1 MQRDDRS
8 RDPEGSGSRRRWYES
23 RDRDLTPRA
32 GDQGDSPHSRSYSRQ
47 QPPYQQQQQQQ
58 PQSPTQQRQYDTQRQ
73 DQFQMYQQSPQQNS
87 VSTPRPQQYQY
98 PYPYQNQYHQQ
109 QQPYY
114 SAPPQSMPGYNS
126 PYQHQQNPQRPQTP
140 SSVFSSSSDTSTS
153 LLDISR
159 FKDTKEYGGLL
170 GTFFKAPSERVKQRL
185 HRKKSKKRRVLY
197 FGNSSS
203 SSVNSDLAY
212 GNGYVRQPKSRTL
225 SPRSQSRVSG
235 QGYGSAA
242 GVGPGPSNGRRRSS
256 GGSDRAA
263 RLTPKKKKTADE
275 EIMALGQQLS
285 NLARLSKEDEQRQAR
300 KASGKG
306 KGKAAALGLA
316 AGAAGAAMASQY
328 GQEKNGRM
336 VNGLKQRV
344 QSSDDEDEWEDA
356 SEDED
361 DDSSS
366 SDGAGSA
373 ADSEL
378 AYGTVAES
386 IKPAL
391 GAAAAAGSAAAAAG
405 MAGPRR
411 QSGYGYDSSPEYRRH
426 SDRGS
431 VVDPRLFGPYNSL
444 RGSINT
450 PCGFRNDD
458 EAVAYRHDSA
468 NFGNGTPIH
477 MRDMYSDPNRYD
489 GERFSTP
496 IAQQDPSARPAPI
509 PLQQPVPKT
518 PVSSK
523 VYDAVKVDG
532 ANRRSH
538 RQRQSEQPEEKD
550 WSGVATGGLAA
561 AAAAAAGVAMATS
574 SKKDSREHRD
584 EQQRDRDDR
593 ENQRRIDRDRQRALE
608 LEEQKLRELERQK
621 LREQHR
627 AQNPESEADRHERLE
642 KERARNMKWERE
654 YREMEPE
661 AIIPNYNNERKS
673 SRYNDDTPKDRSE
686 KKEKSNVDVVVAP
699 KSDQNEGRP
708 FGIQY
713 GPEFQ
718 LEREP
723 TVQAGTSERKA
734 TRNGRDLPLATG
746 AGHQAVTESAK
757 SAHQDIDP
765 FQYQVSDDAFTM
777 SQTTTPGR
785 PLTPNVVT
793 IEREPNFDDS
803 PPRDSAADARL
814 SRRDSFEIQRMVEDY
829 RESQGAS
836 QRRDPRNG
844 HEYEEEEHKARSI
857 LDEAKH
863 ATIPVAA
870 AAVASAVA
878 VENERSQERRKGRYS
893 EDSSQDTSRRRKDAV
908 QEEAD
913 RYYRETNIA
922 RKIASDEMRSRSAS
936 PERSVVDRWQESKN
950 ESFSIVTPPVM
961 EDKHPEK
968 NIYEGPDA
976 DVKIDNKIH
985 PREEHHYRNP
995 DKNSSRRNVSRE
1007 RPLLNL
1013 IYPTPAV
1020 SRQHTP
1026 APEARKEPEVTEVV
1040 AKPEDF
1046 SIGPKGEIISV
1057 SEPASAAK
1065 SVSWGE
1071 NETKRFDADSPEKSD
1086 NDNYFPAEKAVEKS
1100 RPKLNKAS
1108 RWGILA
1114 AALAGSSAEPQNEPD
1129 VEVDPKQTEMPGG
1142 YSYSDAGS
1150 SDVSIRRAEFYVDD
1164 MNSFPPVVGTK
1175 PASPQQMPG
1184 RFADDFEFAAT
1195 LAAGL
1200 KDTGFNPDIV
1210 IDDPSYSRRDS
1221 PPGVQEANGDSHSG
1235 SNGNAW
1241 YKRPYAE
1248 IAPEPVD
1255 APKLLPERGFVLGEV
1270 ETPQEKTALP
1280 YESERNIRSDAPKP
1294 EDVPLP
1300 DNQSDSPKPRKQE
1313 QRKREKSDVVVVQD
1327 DGKIETDRAE
1337 PEPSREAG
1345 EAVWEDIS
1353 RKKSNKGRKKDRKG
1367 RDFEDEWSPSV
1378 SAPASYESRSDYD
1391 RSVSRDQGRD
1401 HDISVS
1407 DVAKVAVPAALALGA
1422 IASGSRDASSR
1433 DIHTDISDSPEEPR
1447 KQPNDDYYYD
1457 GDRSRVSAPAEPS
1470 HHQHSSRDVASL
1482 DTRSDHEHDSSKH
1495 SRKHKKDRES
1505 RDEGR
1510 YRESSTLD
1518 PSDHRSSRRES
1529 SRDRSRDRSRH
1540 RSSDR
1545 RSRDHS
1551 RDHRSRDRSR
1561 DRRSRDHRSK
1571 DRSRDRTRDRS
1582 RNRSHR
1588 RRSDDEEERPKR
1600 SKRHPYGYDSPT
1612 QSMAA
1617 SEISV
1622 ASSSSKRS
1630 KKSKRRNGAGDDY
1643 DDSRD
1648 SPSHRRQESFDDRDA
1663 SSVVSES
1670 RGHRR
1675 TPSRYDDDDAK
1686 SVSSVPGSS
1695 RREKDYKDR
1704 RTPEKRPS
1712 TSVLSGL
1719 FKPRKDK
1726 KDSFLGNADTLGA
1739 GVGLATAADIYA
1751 SDATRSNAADA
1762 PSDRKPSASGDG
1774 LRHVRS
1780 FELVD
1785 PEVIPRVIKPAIDP
1799 QYGDLL
1805 PLPPSEP
1812 SSPTPSVSDELPPLP
1827 DSRPDTPPE
1836 ERGARREP
1844 WPQQRR
1850 RSIFETPMKSPSRTA
1865 VPIALRLGNRSS
1877 NPASPVSYRASPAS
1891 SPIIPHSDS
1900 VVMSRRQ
1907 ARPTSWDN
1915 SREFM
1920 PLYLLEQSRH
1930 PAPTTGSVLPA
1941 LPPSEPSETSAR
1953 NSPESE
1959 FLKQNDDYFGEDPE
1973 YAGPDLRVDTV
1984 LSEQQKDSDV
1994 ESEQTTPRAEF
2005 MPVLPEPTPS
2015 IPSNEPTPGLSEPKL
2030 SEPTPTAAPD
2040 PPTPSLATPMESGS
2054 RDMASDERSAP
2065 PPFDAAAIAVPVGLG
2080 ASAGLAA
2087 AALIQA
2093 RDRAEPPA
2101 EKWDD
2106 LPSADEHFS
2115 DAVEGPSEQTS
2126 PREDI
2131 SRSLSSA
2138 VDREP
2143 TSESI
2148 ATPYEPSSETTT
2160 GAFTTPVN
2168 EFGAD
2173 GLSDVTSHAELG
2185 AERTVAEEAE
2195 DQVAKDISDV
2205 VDAATQPSTIPI
2217 NEHTTEERVHAK
2229 PDTDP
2234 ANEGAKEIE
2243 EPLTKEVG
2251 LIDKSATE
2259 PITIPV
2265 DEPVTEV
2272 PANVKPDTE
2281 LTAEGTMDNQAGGQ
2295 VARNIRNVGETAKG
2309 TVVTSVGEHTVQE
2322 PVNAPSNVELLAEKI
2337 NEKIITAADVI
2348 DTSTETFTA
2357 PVNEP
2362 IIEESTVQEPLN
2374 DTTNEK
2380 GTGTTTEAIS
2390 HSTESVV
2397 VPANEPT
2404 VEEPANIK
2412 YGAEPVVDEATA
2424 KESED
2429 QAVTD
2434 AAAAFQA
2441 AESEAA
2447 ARAVAEAET
2456 ATQAEAKE
2464 VAKEEE
2470 EIAALK
2476 SKKSKK
2482 LTKAEKTRLMTL
2494 ISHSVKRA
2502 QAKAAETTPESDIK
2516 SIAES
2521 SVEEPVVEE
2530 RAETQEPTIEDG
2542 TTSAKDL
2549 VPEALGNIQEP
2560 ESTKQ
2565 IIEPTPIETA
2575 TEEPSWDLT
2584 TEPMIEDVTKVA
2596 PESLPQPTKELVAEP
2611 WADFVPEVVE
2621 PADELENEAAG
2632 QGAVDLPKSSDEPDT
2647 MPQPELVVEDVSVT
2661 EPRIENTKEE
2671 TEDLVG
2677 ETGNTSTAL
2686 APDTIEE
2693 PQTAPS
2699 VNVPAETTAEAVEP
2713 AEVKPEQPVAERAV
2727 NEITTEEWDN
2737 MNAKDR
2743 KNMKKKLK
2751 KQGLEPII
2759 QDSFDLPAPVDDLS
2773 KDDQPSLSE
2782 GVNADDKA
2790 SASKLVTAEP
2800 ETRAPSVPELV
2811 PEAFA
2816 EPSIVAEAEGVQEP
2830 AVFQGE
2836 EHVSIVPEEVSHRIE
2851 DDVSPVN
2858 KELAIQPEAE
2868 STEKEPEVY
2877 SEPAAPIAE
2886 HEPALELS
2894 ATAPAVTEPLPGV
2907 TPPEEKAAEEL
2918 PESPSKSK
2926 KKKKNK
2932 SKTQQPQEKPTPVEP
2947 TTVLAED
2954 TTIDSAPTPQAE
2966 KEAFDAWTD
2975 PVVSIETPAAT
2986 PVDLPAEQ
2994 SSTAVEDPLQPYTE
3008 LSQDAPVEPPVD
3020 ADTFDAWAQPDTV
3033 ANTDVPE
3040 QEQDKHAKTA
3050 EQLPESSN
3058 APMQEDAV
3066 SSRSKKNKKK
3076 KGTKID
3082 DEPVTAPQDS
3092 KSQDK
3097 SLEEPE
3103 KATYDLTEPS
3113 VPAADTKPET
3123 IDYAQADEATS
3134 SKSAVSTPN
3143 HDGGQ
3148 ATKSVKKSR
3157 ADKPVLAA
3165 PVPNS
3170 RELDDLDDVPYS
3182 PSSGN
3187 QSPSTGDV
3195 RKDRQGY
3202 FPSSLRTF
3210 PGAAGISAFK
3220 RMWGFQDQ
3228 ARAQNRMRE
3237 AQPDV
3242 ARPSSE
3248 TQPDTVSAEKS
3259 KVAEAKPDVPIV
3271 EVDSDKAAAKKPLTS
3286 SDSHISEPL
3295 FSQGDALVEE
3305 SQATTIELE
3314 PSQDVE
3320 PQNATVHVSDDV
3332 PDKDGSTAV
3341 EQPVVKTEDEQ
3352 VRPTEIAPEA
3362 PREIPDGAI
3371 EGEDV
3376 KSVEN
3381 PSIEIISNTTPA
3393 VEGKSDDTAEDKPM
3407 EMTNDDVEKPAEA
3420 KPELVTE
3427 EEPGKTAEAEDT
3439 KIAEE
3444 AATYNTEADGS
3455 GSKKKAKMNKKKK
3468 KSQAGQDETTEH
3480 ENDSAQQD
3488 QAFQEA
3494 PIEEVIHVSNEVENQ
3509 ALASESVAEALRD
3522 IPKELSAAEPGA
3534 KSDDTTGGKVID
3546 AQPEVKPEIKEKS
3559 TGTEALGR
3567 SQTDDKPV
3575 EGEAKEEDKIDDEPT
3590 QIRSKEEPPMS
3601 DKPEDT
3607 PEAQPEDNSEDKL
3620 QGRDQLLEA
3629 EAIKQPQ
3636 NDHKLMEPENQASS
3650 ETNHG
3655 AAQAEDGPTNPEA
3668 QLLPQIDDKSQVEV
3682 EESQQMDGKPI
3693 ESHAQ
3698 ETLHT
3703 DDKTAENETKESDSD
3718 VKLPQA
3724 EAPKEN
3730 DKQLQSEVV
3739 EQIQTDDKPTQ
3750 AEGIDDNTIGFE
3762 AKYPSSSE
3770 KQANESIS
3778 EEPSQTAR
3786 DVIAM
3791 PSVDNIL
3798 PPATLKAGSPKAG
3811 SVAMKIKEAESKA
3824 LRQAEG
3830 SAAAK
3835 DNAEIEA
3842 LLEKQSRRGGR
3853 LLKKDQKRLATLQE
3867 NVAQRTEAQATR
3879 DPPPQA
3885 AQEPTNST
3893 SDADVQKPSEV
3904 SAESTQ
3910 PAETRD
3916 INIPQD
3922 TAPVN
3927 EATVAAER
3935 QIDISETQPTETS
3948 GDAETVGAD
3957 LLNEATETSTDVPS
3971 EKKPMDDE
3979 TTTDTAPAV
3988 EPQEKTVADNEVME
4002 PEISKKSKKKQ
4013 KRKSVSFS
4021 ENGESQDPATENTDT
4036 RILATEP
4043 EQLDQTVVNNEDTP
4057 AQAEL
4062 VPEEAP
4068 ATQDMPQD
4076 LAPEDAP
4083 VDVQSSDAKETEAPP
4098 LKNPEV
4104 PLVENTTAES
4114 QAEGP
4119 SDVTLDKA
4127 EPEPASEKKSKKKK
4141 KKKKDASTDEPEK
4154 QPEAESLNQATSE
4167 STSKVSDDV
4176 KDVVGQEA
4184 SSGTPNPTDP
4194 VDDETAEAP
4203 PLPLGSEAASISS
4216 GILPTNDEQAQPTD
4230 GEKPVEI
4237 SPGQKPASAIEA
4249 AEASG
4254 AVVPEQTPTEQ
4265 PVVPNVEEPESPAK
4279 LSKKDKKKKKKAD
4292 KKKAALEEESKE
4304 PKSEPTTSFEK
4315 GEVEVEPETAE
4326 HSAEDPKVTR
4336 DETSEQT
4343 DSKET
4348 PKGDITLEGEIATP
4362 ANEAKVPDTG
4372 NSGELPSEE
4381 PASPEDERG
4390 GFSLSQS
4397 QTDQKNKAKDSDFE
4411 IVQDIKTNHPTQ
4423 PETAR
4428 QDAAAAVVDEAQ
4440 SQGSSEG
4447 TQRQED
4453 KTVAVHLDPPVE
4465 PETKLESGSG
4475 LGKEKEK
4482 LEDDEEFAGLSK
4494 KQIKKLKKARAL
4506 AGPESSVEAEMPKES
4521 GTLLEEA
4528 ATPATEAG
4536 IESEPTPQTCA
4547 ESAAE
4552 TTTGAEQELGNETM
4566 NDPLPDIEE
4575 TVPIIEPDFEAEP
4588 ESKTENQSL
4597 DNTDIQPATERAD
4610 AEPDVDAD
4618 LQTRQP
4624 KSNGQATSEQDI
4636 IVPVPEVDSGDNLTD
4651 VLDKSSSTN
4660 LPAEHQVVEESVSSR
4675 VEDATEPPQML
4686 GEPVENIQDSRS
4698 IIEAKTGPII
4708 PDKLEQTD
4716 VTTEEIPSSSS
4727 DMAEKITEAQVPMEA
4742 ELPKPVEINQPLE
4755 EVLADA
4761 PAESMD
4767 ENAPE
4772 KAMQSPHESILESLG
4787 DPTQSSNHETVE
4799 PGAISEPA
4807 APVETTPARDTQPSS
4822 TDVTKS
4828 VEQTP
4833 LDLLPSS
4840 DLSPST
4846 PVLSADPSSP
4856 QQRVSE
4862 PAEPESTERD
4872 LSIASDETGP
4882 SSLVPDI
4889 VTSEDTVI
4897 PDTQTV
4903 PISEE
4908 SDKSVESNVEKQLE
4922 ETSQPHEPNSVLQ
4935 PVVTGSLMAPVDSP
4949 LNEKPIE
4956 ETSPSSYP
4964 TTDVAPVPELEQAPE
4979 EEIEANQDISN
4990 EAAIDKAR
4998 EESVQLTKEK
5008 SAVPVVESQQQ
5019 PVSHGH
5025 PLDSSMSQ
5033 NDPQVTDNRYNEKAQ
5048 FLKED
5053 AERQVFE
5060 ESAPSETNIQEEP
5073 EATQDTVLPQIE
5085 SMTED
5090 IVPATAALP
5099 DSLANPSAELADTS
5113 GINEPEKSDRGE
5125 NEFTTEGWQSLAGK
5139 EKKNIKKKLKRKGLD
5154 LIIHDSFQPTT
5165 SGSEALPETGT
5176 EPELVLTQPEDLT
5189 VGVTE
5194 AEAQTEKSQEAS
5206 VNKTSD
5212 KLASSPSDSN
5222 FVGRKEDLENDATR
5236 EQAEPTSQTTAGQKN
5251 IPTESP
5257 PSQETTLVTEV
5268 KSDKQE
5274 IAEGHVVSPSEGKDK
5289 ETAELE
5295 GKDEAEVPVTVKA
5308 LDESEMPPFFEE
5320 PQHRSGS
5327 QQEVPVPLTAK
5338 NETSQEAET
5347 DVTPVEL
5354 ISEAKAEPPTSH
5366 EPDYRVTTPPPAIE
5380 VPESQHPERLSPKPI
5395 TETGGARETHAD
5407 VIAGSG
5413 SGESSAPSNQTPVV
5427 QESFVVE
5434 ERSELSPKKSKKT
5447 EKSRKSGPSE
5457 AKTQAPGGETSNE
5470 DGNDVQQE
5478 TRPSVEDTQ
5487 KREKNDKGQDQPDNI
5502 MTYLPANQ
5510 MPPLVEAVHP
5520 ALDTRDTLQ
5529 KHEGQKENQEASPT
5543 IDDTNPQIP
5552 DDMAPGSKNLEAAEH
5567 IRIQPEESVTEKREP
5582 PSDATGEGRENT
5594 VATLDVHAEGRPG
5607 ETERNANIVPSED
5620 KKQKKS
5626 AKKNSGTAGAEV
5638 TDSSN
5643 GRLSLES
5650 IQISDE
5656 QQDKPKPADMSA
5668 VDRFGQQTQEEL
5680 LEPPKPDKDNSPR
5693 NVSDKPTS
5701 GLPTSTPKTTF
5712 EDIVKEKPGN
5722 DVSKPIKSPSRPSKS
5737 KTTAQPEGIASS
5749 IFSMASSFFSQK
5761 DKKKRKGEITGPP
5774 GSGPASPIEEG
5785 RETQHMPSQPSKSE
5799 FRPAPKDVLVDKHG
5813 QPNKQGF
5820 TFSTPET
5827 PTQSDQVREPVTLV
5841 EQDAVERDSSPASK
5855 TDGKNGMKT
5864 DTIQPS
5870 KDSITKDAST
5880 NLTGTAPV
5888 VDGTP
5893 NTAGDGLKAG
5903 QATGKVE
5910 TATRQPAE
5918 QEPNTAQDP
5927 PKQPSKKDKKKK
5939 KREQKKAEDEAKT
5952 TGKALTVTP
5961 YSTATDQPM
5970 ESNHDTEQPI
5980 QTSEPAPEATEPLGL
5995 STLLPNPEVSM
6006 RPTSDMPQ
6014 SADFPQLRAEDTEQ
6028 QGHKLQTNKQNL
6040 EKPELDSPMGFTT
6053 NGDAKLK
6060 DEDCQASSA
6069 VKQPQSIVEGPP
6081 IAPVPSTTL
6090 ESRGNTAVDDT
6101 PTKAEDLSMII
6112 EPPLAIP
6119 VDESMAQPAVPHVPE
6134 SQATGHLPL
6143 DPQSTSA
6150 IPIQLDN
6157 VETAS
6162 DSYLSRNEK
6171 KEAKLVL
6178 EKELEKDHQASDTPD
6193 AESFQASE
6201 PKEPGARSN
6210 QSPSTPD
6217 NTLKL
6222 KKTAFEANDQDI
6234 EGDTEPVE
6242 EKELKKGKKAH
6253 RETGSPITTPGDRNL
6268 GAPLAVEPTQPVTV
6282 PGQDRAKAESD
6293 LAIIVEPSGKGGLPK
6308 AVSDIF
6314 TSGPDALTES
6324 PMTATPVAIPQEPGV
6339 ILPEEKSHVFPL
6351 PPQDTHIGTDDR
6363 SSKPALAPSPSFK
6376 NDTTRAGIGFDDAIT
6391 ASTKEKKKRRK
6402 GSEQAM
6408 SPPNSVP
6415 HVSPGALTETDTRP
6429 ATTQKS
6435 VSDRTATVGDKRPS
6449 KHETSI
6455 FARVTA
6461 AAAAAWGTKKTSDK
6475 TMKEQAQDEHK
6486 DGEGRS
6492 ADRDSTQDERGER
6505 GSADRKTTTK
6515 ADSHDIKSPTTEATK
6530 ETGNESKE
6538 NGRYTTGDLTD
6549 EIKTPEKR
6557 LKSSKGTKSAKQSAD
6572 ESKQPEQHGETARS
6586 HGSTRDAPVGYEQ
6599 DDKKKLRRSRPDDL
6613 DDVESPVLGR
6623 GDSELSRGSPQKLL
6637 RRDSGA
6643 DEPRGG
6649 LLREDSTTIT
6659 PTLGM
6664 ESDISDILRSPSR
6677 LLEPVLEVPEAET
6690 EPTRG
6695 AFSPPPQV
6703 RRNSGPVG
6711 DASSFQ
6717 RRSRRLSE
6725 ESRRDS
6731 VTGERPTLRR
6741 SKPRSPEP
6749 FRDSGIETEGWEHP
6763 QPILDRT
6770 VMQTPEPKP
6779 ERRLRRSP
6787 RGTPVL
6793 REPTV
6798 PGPTPEPEK
6807 KKQYGILT
6815 PVGATVTAGTGSGL
6829 ASTLSRSG
6837 PGPSTS
6843 STPTRTLTPSSNSN
6857 SNPAASY
6864 AGQRSF
6870 SDNASPIRR
6879 STPRLESA
6887 GRRAVSNTSLSRRRT
6902 PEPLNSRPE
6911 SPGINRSS
6919 GTPTPPLRRA
6929 DKRMSGDLRSI
6940 RQQNNTATATATVTA
6955 PVSSTP
6961 VANEGRARATKD
6973 MADVY
6978 DGFGEGRI
6986 GSPRSPTR
6994 PHSMRRRQSMQVLE
7008 LENRVEQL
7016 MAENRM
7022 LTEARAMAET
7032 SLSQRAANSL
7042 AERDSEIDNLKQS
7055 LQFLQNEVSRLTEVN
7070 DGLASANTELAN
7082 KDTGRVADLES
7093 RNAVVA
7099 RELEEA
7105 RRVKGTTEQSLEEKD
7120 AEIADLR
7127 AQLDSAKEKIRELQ
7141 RQILEAKAH
7150 DDHFLNIHDEDH
7162 FDHRCQQLCS
7172 HVQQWVLRFS
7182 KFSDMRACRLTN
7194 EINDEKTIDRL
7205 DNAVLDGSDVDVYLR
7220 DRVKRRDIFMSMTMN
7235 MIWEFVFTRYLFG
7248 MDREQ
7253 RQKLKSLEKLL
7264 TEVGPPEAV
7273 RQWRA
7278 VTLTLLAKR
7287 ESFKRQRDLDT
7298 EAVVQ
7303 AIFQTL
7309 CKILPPPTNL
7319 EDQIQSQLRRV
7330 MREAVGLSIEMRTQK
7345 AEYMMLPPLR
7355 PEYDADGE
7363 LTATVQFNASMMN
7376 ERSGSITTSNEDLEA
7391 QGAIVRV
7398 VLFPLVVK
7406 KGDDNGKGDEEIVV
7420 CPAQVLVPR
7429 SRLFPGASDGGSTS
7443 IGARS
7448 HISLVTE
7455 TMGQTEV
7462 DY

>member
-47 QPPYQQQQQQQ
+47 QPPYQQQQ
-58 PQSPTQQRQYDTQRQ
+58 PQSPTQQRQYDPQRQ
-73 DQFQMYQQSPQQNS
+73 DQFQIYQQSPQQNS

-98 PYPYQNQYHQQ
+98 QYPYQNQYHQQ

-114 SAPPQSMPGYNS
+114 SAPSQSMPGYNS
-126 PYQHQQNPQRPQTP
+126 PYQQQQNPQRPQTP

-426 SDRGS
+426 GDRGS

-458 EAVAYRHDSA
+458 EAVAYRRDSA

-477 MRDMYSDPNRYD
+477 MRDMHSDPNRYD
-489 GERFSTP
+489 GERFSAP
-496 IAQQDPSARPAPI
+496 IAQQDPSARPAPV

-518 PVSSK
+518 PISSK

-538 RQRQSEQPEEKD
+538 SQRRSEQPEEKD

-561 AAAAAAGVAMATS
+561 AAAAAAAAGVAMTTS

-746 AGHQAVTESAK
+746 AGHRAVTESAK

-803 PPRDSAADARL
+803 PPRDSAADVRL

-893 EDSSQDTSRRRKDAV
+893 EDSSQDTSRRRKDVV

-985 PREEHHYRNP
+985 PREEHQYRNP
-995 DKNSSRRNVSRE
+995 DENPSRRNVSRE

-1086 NDNYFPAEKAVEKS
+1086 NDNYFPSEKAVEKS

-1248 IAPEPVD
+1248 VAPEPVD

-1300 DNQSDSPKPRKQE
+1300 NNQSDSPRPSKQE

-1327 DGKIETDRAE
+1327 DGKIETGRAE

-1378 SAPASYESRSDYD
+1378 SAPAPYESRSDYD
-1391 RSVSRDQGRD
+1391 RSISQDQGRD

-1433 DIHTDISDSPEEPR
+1433 DIRTDMSDSPAELR

-1470 HHQHSSRDVASL
+1470 HHRHSSRDVASL
-1482 DTRSDHEHDSSKH
+1482 DIRSDDEHNSSKH
-1495 SRKHKKDRES
+1495 LRKHKKDRES

-1510 YRESSTLD
+1510 YRESSTLEPND
-1518 PSDHRSSRRES
+1518 RRSSRRES

-1582 RNRSHR
+1582 RDRTRDSSRDRSHR

-1600 SKRHPYGYDSPT
+1600 SKRHPYEYDSPT

-1630 KKSKRRNGAGDDY
+1630 KKSKRRNDAGDDY
-1643 DDSRD
+1643 NDSRD
-1648 SPSHRRQESFDDRDA
+1648 SPSHRRHESFDDRDA

-1695 RREKDYKDR
+1695 RREKDYKER

-1762 PSDRKPSASGDG
+1762 PSDREPSASGDG

-1812 SSPTPSVSDELPPLP
+1812 SSPTSSVSGELPPLP

-1891 SPIIPHSDS
+1891 SPIISHSDA

-1984 LSEQQKDSDV
+1984 LSEQQKDSDA
-1994 ESEQTTPRAEF
+1994 ESQQTTPRAEF

-2015 IPSNEPTPGLSEPKL
+2015 VPSNEPTPGLSEPKL
-2030 SEPTPTAAPD
+2030 PEPTPTAAPD

-2054 RDMASDERSAP
+2054 RDVASDERSA

-2087 AALIQA
+2087 AALIQV

-2101 EKWDD
+2101 EKPDD
-2106 LPSADEHFS
+2106 LTSADEHFS
-2115 DAVEGPSEQTS
+2115 DAVVGPSEPTS
-2126 PREDI
+2126 PGENI
-2131 SRSLSSA
+2131 SRSLSFA
-2138 VDREP
+2138 MDREP

-2148 ATPYEPSSETTT
+2148 AKSPYEPSSETTT

-2168 EFGAD
+2168 ELVAD
-2173 GLSDVTSHAELG
+2173 GLSDVTSHAEL
-2185 AERTVAEEAE
+2185 AAKRTVAEEAE
-2195 DQVAKDISDV
+2195 DQAAKDISDV
-2205 VDAATQPSTIPI
+2205 VDAAQSPSTIPI

-2234 ANEGAKEIE
+2234 ANEAAKEIE

-2259 PITIPV
+2259 PIIIPV
-2265 DEPVTEV
+2265 DERATEV
-2272 PANVKPDTE
+2272 PATVKPDTE
-2281 LTAEGTMDNQAGGQ
+2281 LTAEETMDNQAEGQ
-2295 VARNIRNVGETAKG
+2295 VARDIRNVGETAKG
-2309 TVVTSVGEHTVQE
+2309 TVVTPVSEPTVHE
-2322 PVNAPSNVELLAEKI
+2322 PLNAPSNAELLAEKA

-2357 PVNEP
+2357 PANEP
-2362 IIEESTVQEPLN
+2362 TIEESTVQEPLN

-2380 GTGTTTEAIS
+2380 VPDTTTDAIG
-2390 HSTESVV
+2390 HSTKSVV

-2404 VEEPANIK
+2404 AEEPTNIK

-2429 QAVTD
+2429 QAVT
-2434 AAAAFQA
+2434 
-2441 AESEAA
+2441 
-2447 ARAVAEAET
+2447 EAET
-2456 ATQAEAKE
+2456 ATQAEAEE

-2476 SKKSKK
+2476 SKKAKK

-2502 QAKAAETTPESDIK
+2502 QAKAAETTPGPDTK
-2516 SIAES
+2516 SIAEP

-2530 RAETQEPTIEDG
+2530 CAETQESTIEDG

-2549 VPEALGNIQEP
+2549 VPEAPENIQEP

-2565 IIEPTPIETA
+2565 IIEPTPIDMA
-2575 TEEPSWDLT
+2575 AEEPSRDLT
-2584 TEPMIEDVTKVA
+2584 TEPMIEDVTTVA
-2596 PESLPQPTKELVAEP
+2596 PESSPQPTKELVAEP
-2611 WADFVPEVVE
+2611 WADFIPEAVE

-2647 MPQPELVVEDVSVT
+2647 MPQRELVVENVSVT

-2671 TEDLVG
+2671 TEDLG
-2677 ETGNTSTAL
+2677 RETDNTSMAL

-2699 VNVPAETTAEAVEP
+2699 VDVPTETTAEAVEP

-2759 QDSFDLPAPVDDLS
+2759 QDSFDFPAPVDDLS
-2773 KDDQPSLSE
+2773 KDDQPSLSN

-2790 SASKLVTAEP
+2790 STSKLVTAEP
-2800 ETRAPSVPELV
+2800 ETRAPFVSELV

-2836 EHVSIVPEEVSHRIE
+2836 EHVSIVPEEVSHPIE
-2851 DDVSPVN
+2851 DDVLPVN

-2877 SEPAAPIAE
+2877 FKPAAPIAE
-2886 HEPALELS
+2886 HEPAPELS
-2894 ATAPAVTEPLPGV
+2894 ATAPTVTEPLPGA
-2907 TPPEEKAAEEL
+2907 TPEEKAAEEL

-2926 KKKKNK
+2926 KKKKIR
-2932 SKTQQPQEKPTPVEP
+2932 TQQPPQEEPTPVEP

-2966 KEAFDAWTD
+2966 KEAFNAWTD

-2986 PVDLPAEQ
+2986 PVDLPVEQ
-2994 SSTAVEDPLQPYTE
+2994 SSTAVEDPLQPSTE
-3008 LSQDAPVEPPVD
+3008 LSQDAPVESSVDADTVD

-3033 ANTDVPE
+3033 ANTDVPD

-3050 EQLPESSN
+3050 EQLSELSN

-3066 SSRSKKNKKK
+3066 SSKSKKNKKK
-3076 KGTKID
+3076 KKGTKTD
-3082 DEPVTAPQDS
+3082 DEPVTEPQDS
-3092 KSQDK
+3092 KSQGK

-3123 IDYAQADEATS
+3123 IDNAQADEATS
-3134 SKSAVSTPN
+3134 SKSAVSTPK

-3148 ATKSVKKSR
+3148 AAKSVKKSR

-3237 AQPDV
+3237 ALPDV

-3259 KVAEAKPDVPIV
+3259 KVAEAKPGVPIV
-3271 EVDSDKAAAKKPLTS
+3271 EVDSDKAAANKLLTS

-3314 PSQDVE
+3314 PSQGAE

-3332 PDKDGSTAV
+3332 PDKGRSTAV
-3341 EQPVVKTEDEQ
+3341 EQPVVKTEDEP
-3352 VRPTEIAPEA
+3352 VRPTEIALEA
-3362 PREIPDGAI
+3362 PREILDGAI

-3427 EEPGKTAEAEDT
+3427 EEPDKTAEAEDT
-3439 KIAEE
+3439 KTAEE
-3444 AATYNTEADGS
+3444 ATGDNTEADAS
-3455 GSKKKAKMNKKKK
+3455 GSKKMAKKNKKKK
-3468 KSQAGQDETTEH
+3468 KNQAGQDETTEH

-3488 QAFQEA
+3488 QAIQEP
-3494 PIEEVIHVSNEVENQ
+3494 PIEEVIHVSNGVDNQ
-3509 ALASESVAEALRD
+3509 ALASESVAEASRD
-3522 IPKELSAAEPGA
+3522 IPEELSAAEPGA
-3534 KSDDTTGGKVID
+3534 KSDDTTEGKVVD
-3546 AQPEVKPEIKEKS
+3546 AQPEVKPEIKGKS
-3559 TGTEALGR
+3559 TGTEALNR

-3590 QIRSKEEPPMS
+3590 QIQSKEEPPMS
-3601 DKPEDT
+3601 EKPENT
-3607 PEAQPEDNSEDKL
+3607 PEAQPEENPEDKL
-3620 QGRDQLLEA
+3620 QGSDQLPEA
-3629 EAIKQPQ
+3629 EATKQPQ

-3650 ETNHG
+3650 ETNHS

-3668 QLLPQIDDKSQVEV
+3668 QLLPQIDDKSQVEA

-3724 EAPKEN
+3724 EALKEN
-3730 DKQLQSEVV
+3730 DKLVQPEVV
-3739 EQIQTDDKPTQ
+3739 EQTQTDDKPTQ
-3750 AEGIDDNTIGFE
+3750 VEVIDDNTVGSE

-3770 KQANESIS
+3770 KQANEAIS
-3778 EEPSQTAR
+3778 EEPPQAAR

-3791 PSVDNIL
+3791 PSVDDIL

-3830 SAAAK
+3830 AAAAK

-3867 NVAQRTEAQATR
+3867 NVAQRTEAQAAR

-3893 SDADVQKPSEV
+3893 SADVDVQKPSE
-3904 SAESTQ
+3904 
-3910 PAETRD
+3910 
-3916 INIPQD
+3916 D

-3927 EATVAAER
+3927 EATVTTER

-3948 GDAETVGAD
+3948 GEAETVGAG
-3957 LLNEATETSTDVPS
+3957 LLNEATEILTDVPS

-3979 TTTDTAPAV
+3979 TTTDTAPAA
-3988 EPQEKTVADNEVME
+3988 EPQEKTVVDNEVME
-4002 PEISKKSKKKQ
+4002 PEISKKSEKKQ

-4021 ENGESQDPATENTDT
+4021 ENGGSQDPATENTDT

-4043 EQLDQTVVNNEDTP
+4043 EQLDQTVVNTEDTP

-4068 ATQDMPQD
+4068 ATQDMPQV

-4083 VDVQSSDAKETEAPP
+4083 VDVQSSDAEETEAPP

-4104 PLVENTTAES
+4104 PLAENTTAES

-4127 EPEPASEKKSKKKK
+4127 ESEPASEKKSKKKR
-4141 KKKKDASTDEPEK
+4141 KKKKDTSTDEPEK
-4154 QPEAESLNQATSE
+4154 QPEAESSNEATSE
-4167 STSKVSDDV
+4167 STSKVSDDA
-4176 KDVVGQEA
+4176 KDSIGQEA

-4194 VDDETAEAP
+4194 VDDETAEAS
-4203 PLPLGSEAASISS
+4203 PLPLGSEAANISS
-4216 GILPTNDEQAQPTD
+4216 EILPTNNEQAQPAD

-4237 SPGQKPASAIEA
+4237 SPCQKPASAIEA
-4249 AEASG
+4249 SEAPG

-4265 PVVPNVEEPESPAK
+4265 PVVPNIEEPESPAK
-4279 LSKKDKKKKKKAD
+4279 LSKKDKKKKKKKAD

-4315 GEVEVEPETAE
+4315 GEVEVERETAE
-4326 HSAEDPKVTR
+4326 HTAEDPKVTR

-4348 PKGDITLEGEIATP
+4348 PKGDIILEGEIATP

-4423 PETAR
+4423 PETVR

-4465 PETKLESGSG
+4465 PETKLESGLG

-4482 LEDDEEFAGLSK
+4482 LDDDEEFAGLSK

-4506 AGPESSVEAEMPKES
+4506 ATPESSVEAEMPKES
-4521 GTLLEEA
+4521 GTSLEEA

-4536 IESEPTPQTCA
+4536 TESEPTPQTCA

-4552 TTTGAEQELGNETM
+4552 TTTGAEQELGYETM

-4575 TVPIIEPDFEAEP
+4575 TVPIIEPDFEAEL

-4610 AEPDVDAD
+4610 DEPDVDAD

-4624 KSNGQATSEQDI
+4624 KSDGQTTSEQDI

-4651 VLDKSSSTN
+4651 VPDKSSSTN
-4660 LPAEHQVVEESVSSR
+4660 LPAEHQVVKKPDSSR

-4686 GEPVENIQDSRS
+4686 GEPAENIQDSRS
-4698 IIEAKTGPII
+4698 IIEVETGPII

-4716 VTTEEIPSSSS
+4716 VTTEDIPSSSP
-4727 DMAEKITEAQVPMEA
+4727 DMAEKTTEAQIPMEA

-4755 EVLADA
+4755 EVLTDA

-4772 KAMQSPHESILESLG
+4772 KAMQSPHEPILQSLG

-4799 PGAISEPA
+4799 LEAISEPA
-4807 APVETTPARDTQPSS
+4807 APVETTPACDTQPSS
-4822 TDVTKS
+4822 TDATKLA
-4828 VEQTP
+4828 EQTP

-4840 DLSPST
+4840 DLFSST
-4846 PVLSADPSSP
+4846 PVLPADPSSP

-4862 PAEPESTERD
+4862 PTEPESTERD
-4872 LSIASDETGP
+4872 LSITIDETGP
-4882 SSLVPDI
+4882 SSVAPDI

-4903 PISEE
+4903 PVSEE

-4956 ETSPSSYP
+4956 DTSPSSYP
-4964 TTDVAPVPELEQAPE
+4964 TTDVASVPEPEQAPE
-4979 EEIEANQDISN
+4979 EETEANQDISN

-5008 SAVPVVESQQQ
+5008 PAVPVVERQQQ
-5019 PVSHGH
+5019 PVSHDH
-5025 PLDSSMSQ
+5025 PLDSSTSQ
-5033 NDPQVTDNRYNEKAQ
+5033 SDRQVTDDRYNEKAQ
-5048 FLKED
+5048 FFKED
-5053 AERQVFE
+5053 AEREVFE
-5060 ESAPSETNIQEEP
+5060 ESGPSETNVQEEP

-5090 IVPATAALP
+5090 IVPDTAALP
-5099 DSLANPSAELADTS
+5099 DFSANPSSELVDTP
-5113 GINEPEKSDRGE
+5113 GINEPEKSERGE
-5125 NEFTTEGWQSLAGK
+5125 NEFTTEEWQSLAGK

-5154 LIIHDSFQPTT
+5154 LIIQDSFQPTT
-5165 SGSEALPETGT
+5165 SGSEALPETDT

-5189 VGVTE
+5189 ARVTE

-5212 KLASSPSDSN
+5212 KFASSPSDSN
-5222 FVGRKEDLENDATR
+5222 FVGTKEDLENDATR

-5295 GKDEAEVPVTVKA
+5295 GKDEAEVPVTVKTP
-5308 LDESEMPPFFEE
+5308 DEFEMPPFFEE

-5327 QQEVPVPLTAK
+5327 QQDLPVPSTAK

-5354 ISEAKAEPPTSH
+5354 ISETKAEPPTSH
-5366 EPDYRVTTPPPAIE
+5366 EPGYRVTTPPPAIE
-5380 VPESQHPERLSPKPI
+5380 VPESQHPERLSPKSI

-5407 VIAGSG
+5407 IIAGSG
-5413 SGESSAPSNQTPVV
+5413 SGESTAPSNQTPVV
-5427 QESFVVE
+5427 QESFVAE

-5447 EKSRKSGPSE
+5447 AKSRKSGPSE

-5470 DGNDVQQE
+5470 VGNDVQQE

-5487 KREKNDKGQDQPDNI
+5487 KLEKNDKGQDQPDNI
-5502 MTYLPANQ
+5502 MTYLPASQ
-5510 MPPLVEAVHP
+5510 MPPSVEVVHP

-5529 KHEGQKENQEASPT
+5529 KHEGQKENQEATPT
-5543 IDDTNPQIP
+5543 IDDTNSQIL
-5552 DDMAPGSKNLEAAEH
+5552 DEMAPASRNLEAAEH
-5567 IRIQPEESVTEKREP
+5567 TQIQPEESTTEKREP
-5582 PSDATGEGRENT
+5582 TSDATGEGRENT
-5594 VATLDVHAEGRPG
+5594 VATLDAHAEGRPG

-5620 KKQKKS
+5620 KKQKKR

-5638 TDSSN
+5638 TDSNN

-5656 QQDKPKPADMSA
+5656 QQDKLKPADMST
-5668 VDRFGQQTQEEL
+5668 VDRFGQQTQDEL

-5693 NVSDKPTS
+5693 NVSEKSTS
-5701 GLPTSTPKTTF
+5701 GLPTSTSKTTF

-5722 DVSKPIKSPSRPSKS
+5722 DVSKPIKSPGRPSKS

-5761 DKKKRKGEITGPP
+5761 DKKKRKGEITGSP

-5799 FRPAPKDVLVDKHG
+5799 VRSTPNDVLVEHS

-5827 PTQSDQVREPVTLV
+5827 PKQFDQVREPVTLV

-5855 TDGKNGMKT
+5855 IDGKNGMKI

-5870 KDSITKDAST
+5870 KDSVTMDAST
-5880 NLTGTAPV
+5880 NLKETVPV
-5888 VDGTP
+5888 VDRTP
-5893 NTAGDGLKAG
+5893 NTAGDGLKAE
-5903 QATGKVE
+5903 QAAEKAE

-5918 QEPNTAQDP
+5918 QEPNTVQDP
-5927 PKQPSKKDKKKK
+5927 PKQSSKKDKKKK

-5952 TGKALTVTP
+5952 TGEALTVTP
-5961 YSTATDQPM
+5961 SYSTATDQPM
-5970 ESNHDTEQPI
+5970 ESNHDTK
-5980 QTSEPAPEATEPLGL
+5980 PLGF
-5995 STLLPNPEVSM
+5995 STLPPNPEVSM
-6006 RPTSDMPQ
+6006 QPTSDMPQ
-6014 SADFPQLRAEDTEQ
+6014 SADFSQLGAEDIKQ
-6028 QGHKLQTNKQNL
+6028 QGHELQMNKQDL
-6040 EKPELDSPMGFTT
+6040 EKPEPDSPIGSTT
-6053 NGDAKLK
+6053 NGDAKLE
-6060 DEDCQASSA
+6060 DEDGQTSSA
-6069 VKQPQSIVEGPP
+6069 VKQPQSIVEGPS
-6081 IAPVPSTTL
+6081 IAHVSSTTL
-6090 ESRGNTAVDDT
+6090 ESRENAAVDLDT
-6101 PTKAEDLSMII
+6101 PTKAKDLLMIV
-6112 EPPLAIP
+6112 EPPLASP

-6150 IPIQLDN
+6150 IPIQVDN
-6157 VETAS
+6157 VNTTS
-6162 DSYLSRNEK
+6162 DSYLSKREK
-6171 KEAKLVL
+6171 KKAKLAL
-6178 EKELEKDHQASDTPD
+6178 EKELAKDHQASDTPD
-6193 AESFQASE
+6193 AESFQASK
-6201 PKEPGARSN
+6201 PKEPGAQGN

-6222 KKTAFEANDQDI
+6222 KKTAIKANDQDI
-6234 EGDTEPVE
+6234 EGGTEPVE
-6242 EKELKKGKKAH
+6242 EKGLKKGKKAQ
-6253 RETGSPITTPGDRNL
+6253 RETGSPIITPGDRKL
-6268 GAPLAVEPTQPVTV
+6268 GAPSVVEPTQPVTV
-6282 PGQDRAKAESD
+6282 PGQDRTKAESD
-6293 LAIIVEPSGKGGLPK
+6293 LATIVEPSGKESLPK

-6324 PMTATPVAIPQEPGV
+6324 PMTAAPVAIPQEPGV
-6339 ILPEEKSHVFPL
+6339 ILPEEKSHMLPL
-6351 PPQDTHIGTDDR
+6351 PPQDTHMSTDDR

-6376 NDTTRAGIGFDDAIT
+6376 NDTTRAGVGFDDAPT

-6408 SPPNSVP
+6408 SPPESVP
-6415 HVSPGALTETDTRP
+6415 HVSPGVLTETDTRP
-6429 ATTQKS
+6429 AKTQKS
-6435 VSDRTATVGDKRPS
+6435 VGDRTATVGDKRPG
-6449 KHETSI
+6449 KPETSI

-6461 AAAAAWGTKKTSDK
+6461 AAAAAWGTKKASDK
-6475 TMKEQAQDEHK
+6475 TMKEQAQDERK

-6505 GSADRKTTTK
+6505 GSTDRKTTTK
-6515 ADSHDIKSPTTEATK
+6515 ADSYDIKPPTTETTK
-6530 ETGNESKE
+6530 ETGNESKD
-6538 NGRYTTGDLTD
+6538 NGRNATGDLTN

-6557 LKSSKGTKSAKQSAD
+6557 LKSSKGTKSARQSAD
-6572 ESKQPEQHGETARS
+6572 EPKQPERQGGTARS
-6586 HGSTRDAPVGYEQ
+6586 HGSTRDAPVKYEQ
-6599 DDKKKLRRSRPDDL
+6599 DDKNKLRRSRPDDL

-6637 RRDSGA
+6637 RRDSGV

-6677 LLEPVLEVPEAET
+6677 LLEPVLEVPEAEM
-6690 EPTRG
+6690 ESTRG

-6731 VTGERPTLRR
+6731 VAGERPTLRR

-6815 PVGATVTAGTGSGL
+6815 PVGATVTAGAGAGL

-6843 STPTRTLTPSSNSN
+6843 SSTPTRTPTPGSNSN

-6940 RQQNNTATATATVTA
+6940 RQQNNTATATVTA

-7127 AQLDSAKEKIRELQ
+7127 AQLDTAKEKIRELQ

-7150 DDHFLNIHDEDH
+7150 DDHFLNIRDEDH

>member
-1 MQRDDRS
+1 MGLPWEIITATSAISTLTLAWAHDDWSKSQLLGRFPVLWIAGFAVWVVWAVWIYPLLVSPLRHLPGPSGNHWLMGQSKKIMAEPSGVPMRQWASEIPNDGLICYRGFFNQERVMVSSPKALAEVLVTNSYAFPKPSHFRWSIGRILGVGVLLAEGEEHKMQRRSLTPAFAFRHIKNLYPVFWRKAREVTRTMMAEFGQQEETQVEISGWASRATLDIIGLAGMGRDFGAIQNPDNTLAQTYSKIFKPSRQAQILAFVGMIIPMEFITKLPFRRNEDIAEAASDIRAICRDLIQEKKAKMANKEQADVDILSVALESGGFTDENLVDQLMTFLAAGHETTASAMTWAIYMLSRHSDIQARLREEIRESLPSVDSDVDITSLDIDRMPYLNAVCS
-8 RDPEGSGSRRRWYES
+8 EVLRYYAPVPLTMRDAAYDTTILGQPIRRGTRIVIVPWATHFDHDLWGPDADQFNPDRWLSAGGESKNGADRKAASGGASSNYAFLTFLHGPRSCIGSSFAKAEFACLLAAWIGRFEFSLANPEEMDEKNVEIRGGVTARPAKGMHVKVKVS

-47 QPPYQQQQQQQ
+47 QPPYQQQQ
-58 PQSPTQQRQYDTQRQ
+58 PQSPTQQRQYDPQRQ
-73 DQFQMYQQSPQQNS
+73 DQFQIYQQSPQQNS
-87 VSTPRPQQYQY
+87 
-98 PYPYQNQYHQQ
+98 YPYQNQYHQQ

-114 SAPPQSMPGYNS
+114 SAPSQSMPGYNS
-126 PYQHQQNPQRPQTP
+126 PYQQQQNPQRPQTP

-170 GTFFKAPSERVKQRL
+170 STFFKAPSERVKQRL

-426 SDRGS
+426 GDRGS

-458 EAVAYRHDSA
+458 EAVAYRRDSA

-477 MRDMYSDPNRYD
+477 MRDMHSDPNRYD
-489 GERFSTP
+489 GERFSAP
-496 IAQQDPSARPAPI
+496 IAQQDPSARPAPV

-518 PVSSK
+518 PISSK

-538 RQRQSEQPEEKD
+538 SQRRSEQPEEKD

-561 AAAAAAGVAMATS
+561 AAAAAAAAGVAMTTS

-746 AGHQAVTESAK
+746 AGHRAVTESAK

-803 PPRDSAADARL
+803 PPRDSAADVRL

-893 EDSSQDTSRRRKDAV
+893 EDSSQDTSRRRKDVV

-985 PREEHHYRNP
+985 PREEHQYRNP
-995 DKNSSRRNVSRE
+995 DENPSRRNVSRE

-1086 NDNYFPAEKAVEKS
+1086 NDNYFPSEKAVEKS

-1248 IAPEPVD
+1248 VAPEPVD

-1300 DNQSDSPKPRKQE
+1300 NNQSDSPRPSKQE

-1327 DGKIETDRAE
+1327 DGKIETGRAE

-1378 SAPASYESRSDYD
+1378 SAPAPYESRSDYD
-1391 RSVSRDQGRD
+1391 RSISQDQGRD

-1433 DIHTDISDSPEEPR
+1433 DIRTDMSDSPAELR

-1470 HHQHSSRDVASL
+1470 HHRHSSRDVASL
-1482 DTRSDHEHDSSKH
+1482 DIRSDDEHNSSKH
-1495 SRKHKKDRES
+1495 LRKHKKDRES

-1510 YRESSTLD
+1510 YRESSTLEPND
-1518 PSDHRSSRRES
+1518 RRSSRRES

-1540 RSSDR
+1540 R
-1545 RSRDHS
+1545 
-1551 RDHRSRDRSR
+1551 
-1561 DRRSRDHRSK
+1561 DHRSK

-1582 RNRSHR
+1582 RDRTRDSSRDRSHR

-1600 SKRHPYGYDSPT
+1600 SKRHPYEYDSPT

-1630 KKSKRRNGAGDDY
+1630 KKSKRRNDAGDDY
-1643 DDSRD
+1643 NDSRD
-1648 SPSHRRQESFDDRDA
+1648 SPSHRRHESFDDRDA

-1695 RREKDYKDR
+1695 RREKDYKER

-1751 SDATRSNAADA
+1751 SDAARSNAADA
-1762 PSDRKPSASGDG
+1762 PSDREPSASGDG

-1812 SSPTPSVSDELPPLP
+1812 SSPTSSVSGELPPLP

-1891 SPIIPHSDS
+1891 SPIISHSDA

-1984 LSEQQKDSDV
+1984 LSEQQKDSDA
-1994 ESEQTTPRAEF
+1994 ESQQTTPRAEF

-2015 IPSNEPTPGLSEPKL
+2015 VPSNEPTPGLSEPKL
-2030 SEPTPTAAPD
+2030 PEPTPTAAPD

-2054 RDMASDERSAP
+2054 RDVASDERSA

-2087 AALIQA
+2087 AALIQV

-2101 EKWDD
+2101 EKPDD
-2106 LPSADEHFS
+2106 LTSADEHFS
-2115 DAVEGPSEQTS
+2115 DAVVGPSEPTS
-2126 PREDI
+2126 PGENI
-2131 SRSLSSA
+2131 SRSLSFA
-2138 VDREP
+2138 MDREP

-2148 ATPYEPSSETTT
+2148 AKSPYEPSSETTT

-2168 EFGAD
+2168 ELVAD
-2173 GLSDVTSHAELG
+2173 GLSD
-2185 AERTVAEEAE
+2185 
-2195 DQVAKDISDV
+2195 
-2205 VDAATQPSTIPI
+2205 
-2217 NEHTTEERVHAK
+2217 
-2229 PDTDP
+2229 
-2234 ANEGAKEIE
+2234 
-2243 EPLTKEVG
+2243 
-2251 LIDKSATE
+2251 SATE
-2259 PITIPV
+2259 PIIIPV
-2265 DEPVTEV
+2265 DERATE
-2272 PANVKPDTE
+2272 
-2281 LTAEGTMDNQAGGQ
+2281 
-2295 VARNIRNVGETAKG
+2295 
-2309 TVVTSVGEHTVQE
+2309 
-2322 PVNAPSNVELLAEKI
+2322 
-2337 NEKIITAADVI
+2337 
-2348 DTSTETFTA
+2348 
-2357 PVNEP
+2357 
-2362 IIEESTVQEPLN
+2362 
-2374 DTTNEK
+2374 
-2380 GTGTTTEAIS
+2380 
-2390 HSTESVV
+2390 
-2397 VPANEPT
+2397 
-2404 VEEPANIK
+2404 
-2412 YGAEPVVDEATA
+2412 
-2424 KESED
+2424 
-2429 QAVTD
+2429 
-2434 AAAAFQA
+2434 
-2441 AESEAA
+2441 
-2447 ARAVAEAET
+2447 
-2456 ATQAEAKE
+2456 
-2464 VAKEEE
+2464 
-2470 EIAALK
+2470 
-2476 SKKSKK
+2476 
-2482 LTKAEKTRLMTL
+2482 
-2494 ISHSVKRA
+2494 
-2502 QAKAAETTPESDIK
+2502 
-2516 SIAES
+2516 SIAEP

-2530 RAETQEPTIEDG
+2530 CAETQESTIEDG

-2549 VPEALGNIQEP
+2549 VPEAPENIQEP

-2565 IIEPTPIETA
+2565 IIEPTPIDMA
-2575 TEEPSWDLT
+2575 AEEPSRDLT
-2584 TEPMIEDVTKVA
+2584 TEPMIEDVTTVA
-2596 PESLPQPTKELVAEP
+2596 PESSPQPTKELVAEP
-2611 WADFVPEVVE
+2611 WADFIPEAVE

-2647 MPQPELVVEDVSVT
+2647 MPQRELVVENVSVT

-2671 TEDLVG
+2671 TEDLG
-2677 ETGNTSTAL
+2677 RETDNTSMAL

-2699 VNVPAETTAEAVEP
+2699 VDVPTETTAEAVEP

-2759 QDSFDLPAPVDDLS
+2759 QDSFDFPAPVDDLS
-2773 KDDQPSLSE
+2773 KDDQPSLSN

-2790 SASKLVTAEP
+2790 STSKLVTAEP
-2800 ETRAPSVPELV
+2800 ETRAPFVSELV

-2836 EHVSIVPEEVSHRIE
+2836 EHVSIVPEEVSHPIE
-2851 DDVSPVN
+2851 DDVLPVN

-2877 SEPAAPIAE
+2877 FKPAAPIAE
-2886 HEPALELS
+2886 HEPAPELS
-2894 ATAPAVTEPLPGV
+2894 ATAPTVTEPLPGA
-2907 TPPEEKAAEEL
+2907 TPEEKAAEEL

-2926 KKKKNK
+2926 KKKKIR
-2932 SKTQQPQEKPTPVEP
+2932 TQQPPQEEPTPVEP

-2966 KEAFDAWTD
+2966 KEAFNAWTD

-2986 PVDLPAEQ
+2986 PVDLPVEQ
-2994 SSTAVEDPLQPYTE
+2994 SSTAVEDPLQPSTE
-3008 LSQDAPVEPPVD
+3008 LSQDAPVESSVDADTVD

-3033 ANTDVPE
+3033 ANTDVPD

-3050 EQLPESSN
+3050 EQLSELSN

-3066 SSRSKKNKKK
+3066 SSKSKKNKKK
-3076 KGTKID
+3076 KKGTKTD
-3082 DEPVTAPQDS
+3082 DEPVTEPQDS
-3092 KSQDK
+3092 KSQGK

-3123 IDYAQADEATS
+3123 IDNAQADEATS
-3134 SKSAVSTPN
+3134 SKSAVSTPK

-3148 ATKSVKKSR
+3148 AAKSVKKSR

-3237 AQPDV
+3237 ALPDV

-3259 KVAEAKPDVPIV
+3259 KVAEAKPGVPIV
-3271 EVDSDKAAAKKPLTS
+3271 EVDSDKAAANKLLTS

-3314 PSQDVE
+3314 PSQGAE

-3332 PDKDGSTAV
+3332 PDKGRSTAV
-3341 EQPVVKTEDEQ
+3341 EQPVVKTEDEP
-3352 VRPTEIAPEA
+3352 VRPTEIALEA
-3362 PREIPDGAI
+3362 PREILDGAI

-3427 EEPGKTAEAEDT
+3427 EEPDKTAEAEDT
-3439 KIAEE
+3439 KTAEE
-3444 AATYNTEADGS
+3444 ATGDNTEADAS
-3455 GSKKKAKMNKKKK
+3455 GSKKMAKKNKKKK
-3468 KSQAGQDETTEH
+3468 KNQAGQDETTEH

-3488 QAFQEA
+3488 QAIQEP
-3494 PIEEVIHVSNEVENQ
+3494 PIEEVIHVSNGVDNQ
-3509 ALASESVAEALRD
+3509 ALASESVAEASRD
-3522 IPKELSAAEPGA
+3522 IPEEL
-3534 KSDDTTGGKVID
+3534 K
-3546 AQPEVKPEIKEKS
+3546 
-3559 TGTEALGR
+3559 ALNR

-3590 QIRSKEEPPMS
+3590 QIQSKEEPPMS
-3601 DKPEDT
+3601 EKPENT
-3607 PEAQPEDNSEDKL
+3607 PEAQPEENPEDKL
-3620 QGRDQLLEA
+3620 QGSDQLPEA
-3629 EAIKQPQ
+3629 EATKQPQ

-3650 ETNHG
+3650 ETNHS

-3668 QLLPQIDDKSQVEV
+3668 QLLPQIDDKSQVEA

-3724 EAPKEN
+3724 EALKEN
-3730 DKQLQSEVV
+3730 DKLVQPEVV
-3739 EQIQTDDKPTQ
+3739 EQTQTDDKPTQ
-3750 AEGIDDNTIGFE
+3750 VEVIDDNTVGSE

-3770 KQANESIS
+3770 KQANEAIS
-3778 EEPSQTAR
+3778 EEPPQAAR

-3791 PSVDNIL
+3791 PSVDDIL

-3830 SAAAK
+3830 AAAAK

-3867 NVAQRTEAQATR
+3867 NVAQRTEAQAAR

-3893 SDADVQKPSEV
+3893 SADVDVQKPSEV
-3904 SAESTQ
+3904 SAESAQ
-3910 PAETRD
+3910 PTETRD
-3916 INIPQD
+3916 IDIPQD

-3927 EATVAAER
+3927 EATVTTER

-3948 GDAETVGAD
+3948 GEAETVGAG
-3957 LLNEATETSTDVPS
+3957 LLNEATEILTDVPS

-3979 TTTDTAPAV
+3979 TTTDTAPAA
-3988 EPQEKTVADNEVME
+3988 EPQEKTVVDNEVME
-4002 PEISKKSKKKQ
+4002 PEISKKSEKKQ

-4021 ENGESQDPATENTDT
+4021 ENGGSQDPATENTDT

-4043 EQLDQTVVNNEDTP
+4043 EQLDQTVVNTEDTP

-4068 ATQDMPQD
+4068 ATQDMPQV

-4083 VDVQSSDAKETEAPP
+4083 VDVQSSDAEETEAPP

-4104 PLVENTTAES
+4104 PLAENTTAES

-4127 EPEPASEKKSKKKK
+4127 ESEPASEKKSKKKR
-4141 KKKKDASTDEPEK
+4141 KKKKDTSTDEPEK
-4154 QPEAESLNQATSE
+4154 QPEAESSNEATSE
-4167 STSKVSDDV
+4167 STSKVSDDA
-4176 KDVVGQEA
+4176 KDSIGQEA

-4194 VDDETAEAP
+4194 VDDETAEAS
-4203 PLPLGSEAASISS
+4203 PLPLGSEAANISS
-4216 GILPTNDEQAQPTD
+4216 EILPTNNEQAQPAD

-4237 SPGQKPASAIEA
+4237 SPCQKPASAIEA
-4249 AEASG
+4249 SEAPG

-4265 PVVPNVEEPESPAK
+4265 PVVPNIEEPESPAK
-4279 LSKKDKKKKKKAD
+4279 LSKKDKKKKKKKAD

-4315 GEVEVEPETAE
+4315 GEVEVERETAE
-4326 HSAEDPKVTR
+4326 HTAEDPKVTR

-4348 PKGDITLEGEIATP
+4348 PKGDIILEGEIATP

-4423 PETAR
+4423 PETVR

-4465 PETKLESGSG
+4465 PETKLESGLG

-4482 LEDDEEFAGLSK
+4482 LDDDEEFAGLSK

-4506 AGPESSVEAEMPKES
+4506 ATPESSVEAEMPKES
-4521 GTLLEEA
+4521 GTSLEEA

-4536 IESEPTPQTCA
+4536 TESEPTPQTCA

-4552 TTTGAEQELGNETM
+4552 TTTGAEQELGYETM

-4575 TVPIIEPDFEAEP
+4575 TVPIIEPDFEAEL

-4610 AEPDVDAD
+4610 DEPDVDAD

-4624 KSNGQATSEQDI
+4624 KSDGQTTSEQDI

-4651 VLDKSSSTN
+4651 VPDKSSSTN
-4660 LPAEHQVVEESVSSR
+4660 LPAEHQVVKKPDSSR

-4686 GEPVENIQDSRS
+4686 GEPAENIQDSRS
-4698 IIEAKTGPII
+4698 IIEVETGPII

-4716 VTTEEIPSSSS
+4716 VTTEDIPSSSP
-4727 DMAEKITEAQVPMEA
+4727 DMAEKTTEAQIPMEA

-4755 EVLADA
+4755 EVLTDA

-4772 KAMQSPHESILESLG
+4772 KAMQSPHEPILQSLG

-4799 PGAISEPA
+4799 LEAISEPA
-4807 APVETTPARDTQPSS
+4807 APVETTPACDTQPSS
-4822 TDVTKS
+4822 TDATKLA
-4828 VEQTP
+4828 EQTP

-4840 DLSPST
+4840 DLFSST
-4846 PVLSADPSSP
+4846 PVLPADPSSP

-4862 PAEPESTERD
+4862 PTEPESTERD
-4872 LSIASDETGP
+4872 LSITIDETGP
-4882 SSLVPDI
+4882 SSVAPDI

-4903 PISEE
+4903 PVSEE

-4956 ETSPSSYP
+4956 DTSPSSYP
-4964 TTDVAPVPELEQAPE
+4964 TTDVASVPEPEQAPE
-4979 EEIEANQDISN
+4979 EETEANQDISN

-5008 SAVPVVESQQQ
+5008 PAVPVVERQQQ
-5019 PVSHGH
+5019 PVSHDH
-5025 PLDSSMSQ
+5025 PLDSSTSQ
-5033 NDPQVTDNRYNEKAQ
+5033 SDRQVTDDRYNEKAQ
-5048 FLKED
+5048 FFKED
-5053 AERQVFE
+5053 AEREVFE
-5060 ESAPSETNIQEEP
+5060 ESGPSETN
-5073 EATQDTVLPQIE
+5073 
-5085 SMTED
+5085 D
-5090 IVPATAALP
+5090 IVPDTAALP
-5099 DSLANPSAELADTS
+5099 DFSANPSSELVDTP
-5113 GINEPEKSDRGE
+5113 GINEPEKSERGE
-5125 NEFTTEGWQSLAGK
+5125 NEFTTEEWQSLAGK

-5154 LIIHDSFQPTT
+5154 LIIQDSFQPTT
-5165 SGSEALPETGT
+5165 SGSEALPETDT

-5189 VGVTE
+5189 ARVTE

-5212 KLASSPSDSN
+5212 K
-5222 FVGRKEDLENDATR
+5222 

-5295 GKDEAEVPVTVKA
+5295 GKDEAEVPVTVKTP
-5308 LDESEMPPFFEE
+5308 DEFEMPPFFEE

-5327 QQEVPVPLTAK
+5327 QQDLPVPSTAK

-5354 ISEAKAEPPTSH
+5354 ISETKAEPPTSH
-5366 EPDYRVTTPPPAIE
+5366 EPGYRVTT
-5380 VPESQHPERLSPKPI
+5380 
-5395 TETGGARETHAD
+5395 
-5407 VIAGSG
+5407 
-5413 SGESSAPSNQTPVV
+5413 
-5427 QESFVVE
+5427 
-5434 ERSELSPKKSKKT
+5434 
-5447 EKSRKSGPSE
+5447 
-5457 AKTQAPGGETSNE
+5457 
-5470 DGNDVQQE
+5470 
-5478 TRPSVEDTQ
+5478 
-5487 KREKNDKGQDQPDNI
+5487 
-5502 MTYLPANQ
+5502 
-5510 MPPLVEAVHP
+5510 
-5520 ALDTRDTLQ
+5520 
-5529 KHEGQKENQEASPT
+5529 
-5543 IDDTNPQIP
+5543 
-5552 DDMAPGSKNLEAAEH
+5552 
-5567 IRIQPEESVTEKREP
+5567 
-5582 PSDATGEGRENT
+5582 
-5594 VATLDVHAEGRPG
+5594 
-5607 ETERNANIVPSED
+5607 
-5620 KKQKKS
+5620 
-5626 AKKNSGTAGAEV
+5626 
-5638 TDSSN
+5638 
-5643 GRLSLES
+5643 
-5650 IQISDE
+5650 
-5656 QQDKPKPADMSA
+5656 
-5668 VDRFGQQTQEEL
+5668 
-5680 LEPPKPDKDNSPR
+5680 
-5693 NVSDKPTS
+5693 
-5701 GLPTSTPKTTF
+5701 
-5712 EDIVKEKPGN
+5712 
-5722 DVSKPIKSPSRPSKS
+5722 
-5737 KTTAQPEGIASS
+5737 
-5749 IFSMASSFFSQK
+5749 
-5761 DKKKRKGEITGPP
+5761 
-5774 GSGPASPIEEG
+5774 
-5785 RETQHMPSQPSKSE
+5785 
-5799 FRPAPKDVLVDKHG
+5799 
-5813 QPNKQGF
+5813 
-5820 TFSTPET
+5820 
-5827 PTQSDQVREPVTLV
+5827 
-5841 EQDAVERDSSPASK
+5841 
-5855 TDGKNGMKT
+5855 
-5864 DTIQPS
+5864 
-5870 KDSITKDAST
+5870 
-5880 NLTGTAPV
+5880 
-5888 VDGTP
+5888 
-5893 NTAGDGLKAG
+5893 
-5903 QATGKVE
+5903 
-5910 TATRQPAE
+5910 
-5918 QEPNTAQDP
+5918 
-5927 PKQPSKKDKKKK
+5927 
-5939 KREQKKAEDEAKT
+5939 
-5952 TGKALTVTP
+5952 
-5961 YSTATDQPM
+5961 
-5970 ESNHDTEQPI
+5970 
-5980 QTSEPAPEATEPLGL
+5980 
-5995 STLLPNPEVSM
+5995 
-6006 RPTSDMPQ
+6006 
-6014 SADFPQLRAEDTEQ
+6014 
-6028 QGHKLQTNKQNL
+6028 
-6040 EKPELDSPMGFTT
+6040 
-6053 NGDAKLK
+6053 
-6060 DEDCQASSA
+6060 
-6069 VKQPQSIVEGPP
+6069 
-6081 IAPVPSTTL
+6081 
-6090 ESRGNTAVDDT
+6090 
-6101 PTKAEDLSMII
+6101 
-6112 EPPLAIP
+6112 
-6119 VDESMAQPAVPHVPE
+6119 
-6134 SQATGHLPL
+6134 
-6143 DPQSTSA
+6143 
-6150 IPIQLDN
+6150 
-6157 VETAS
+6157 
-6162 DSYLSRNEK
+6162 
-6171 KEAKLVL
+6171 
-6178 EKELEKDHQASDTPD
+6178 
-6193 AESFQASE
+6193 
-6201 PKEPGARSN
+6201 
-6210 QSPSTPD
+6210 
-6217 NTLKL
+6217 
-6222 KKTAFEANDQDI
+6222 
-6234 EGDTEPVE
+6234 
-6242 EKELKKGKKAH
+6242 
-6253 RETGSPITTPGDRNL
+6253 
-6268 GAPLAVEPTQPVTV
+6268 
-6282 PGQDRAKAESD
+6282 
-6293 LAIIVEPSGKGGLPK
+6293 
-6308 AVSDIF
+6308 
-6314 TSGPDALTES
+6314 
-6324 PMTATPVAIPQEPGV
+6324 
-6339 ILPEEKSHVFPL
+6339 
-6351 PPQDTHIGTDDR
+6351 
-6363 SSKPALAPSPSFK
+6363 
-6376 NDTTRAGIGFDDAIT
+6376 
-6391 ASTKEKKKRRK
+6391 
-6402 GSEQAM
+6402 
-6408 SPPNSVP
+6408 
-6415 HVSPGALTETDTRP
+6415 
-6429 ATTQKS
+6429 
-6435 VSDRTATVGDKRPS
+6435 
-6449 KHETSI
+6449 
-6455 FARVTA
+6455 
-6461 AAAAAWGTKKTSDK
+6461 
-6475 TMKEQAQDEHK
+6475 
-6486 DGEGRS
+6486 
-6492 ADRDSTQDERGER
+6492 
-6505 GSADRKTTTK
+6505 
-6515 ADSHDIKSPTTEATK
+6515 
-6530 ETGNESKE
+6530 
-6538 NGRYTTGDLTD
+6538 
-6549 EIKTPEKR
+6549 
-6557 LKSSKGTKSAKQSAD
+6557 
-6572 ESKQPEQHGETARS
+6572 
-6586 HGSTRDAPVGYEQ
+6586 
-6599 DDKKKLRRSRPDDL
+6599 
-6613 DDVESPVLGR
+6613 
-6623 GDSELSRGSPQKLL
+6623 
-6637 RRDSGA
+6637 
-6643 DEPRGG
+6643 
-6649 LLREDSTTIT
+6649 
-6659 PTLGM
+6659 
-6664 ESDISDILRSPSR
+6664 
-6677 LLEPVLEVPEAET
+6677 
-6690 EPTRG
+6690 
-6695 AFSPPPQV
+6695 
-6703 RRNSGPVG
+6703 
-6711 DASSFQ
+6711 
-6717 RRSRRLSE
+6717 
-6725 ESRRDS
+6725 
-6731 VTGERPTLRR
+6731 
-6741 SKPRSPEP
+6741 
-6749 FRDSGIETEGWEHP
+6749 
-6763 QPILDRT
+6763 
-6770 VMQTPEPKP
+6770 
-6779 ERRLRRSP
+6779 
-6787 RGTPVL
+6787 
-6793 REPTV
+6793 
-6798 PGPTPEPEK
+6798 
-6807 KKQYGILT
+6807 
-6815 PVGATVTAGTGSGL
+6815 
-6829 ASTLSRSG
+6829 
-6837 PGPSTS
+6837 
-6843 STPTRTLTPSSNSN
+6843 
-6857 SNPAASY
+6857 
-6864 AGQRSF
+6864 
-6870 SDNASPIRR
+6870 
-6879 STPRLESA
+6879 
-6887 GRRAVSNTSLSRRRT
+6887 
-6902 PEPLNSRPE
+6902 
-6911 SPGINRSS
+6911 
-6919 GTPTPPLRRA
+6919 
-6929 DKRMSGDLRSI
+6929 
-6940 RQQNNTATATATVTA
+6940 
-6955 PVSSTP
+6955 
-6961 VANEGRARATKD
+6961 
-6973 MADVY
+6973 
-6978 DGFGEGRI
+6978 
-6986 GSPRSPTR
+6986 
-6994 PHSMRRRQSMQVLE
+6994 
-7008 LENRVEQL
+7008 
-7016 MAENRM
+7016 
-7022 LTEARAMAET
+7022 
-7032 SLSQRAANSL
+7032 
-7042 AERDSEIDNLKQS
+7042 
-7055 LQFLQNEVSRLTEVN
+7055 
-7070 DGLASANTELAN
+7070 
-7082 KDTGRVADLES
+7082 
-7093 RNAVVA
+7093 
-7099 RELEEA
+7099 
-7105 RRVKGTTEQSLEEKD
+7105 
-7120 AEIADLR
+7120 
-7127 AQLDSAKEKIRELQ
+7127 
-7141 RQILEAKAH
+7141 
-7150 DDHFLNIHDEDH
+7150 
-7162 FDHRCQQLCS
+7162 
-7172 HVQQWVLRFS
+7172 
-7182 KFSDMRACRLTN
+7182 
-7194 EINDEKTIDRL
+7194 
-7205 DNAVLDGSDVDVYLR
+7205 
-7220 DRVKRRDIFMSMTMN
+7220 
-7235 MIWEFVFTRYLFG
+7235 
-7248 MDREQ
+7248 
-7253 RQKLKSLEKLL
+7253 
-7264 TEVGPPEAV
+7264 
-7273 RQWRA
+7273 
-7278 VTLTLLAKR
+7278 
-7287 ESFKRQRDLDT
+7287 
-7298 EAVVQ
+7298 
-7303 AIFQTL
+7303 
-7309 CKILPPPTNL
+7309 
-7319 EDQIQSQLRRV
+7319 
-7330 MREAVGLSIEMRTQK
+7330 
-7345 AEYMMLPPLR
+7345 
-7355 PEYDADGE
+7355 
-7363 LTATVQFNASMMN
+7363 
-7376 ERSGSITTSNEDLEA
+7376 
-7391 QGAIVRV
+7391 
-7398 VLFPLVVK
+7398 
-7406 KGDDNGKGDEEIVV
+7406 
-7420 CPAQVLVPR
+7420 
-7429 SRLFPGASDGGSTS
+7429 
-7443 IGARS
+7443 
-7448 HISLVTE
+7448 
-7455 TMGQTEV
+7455 
-7462 DY
+7462 